1 MRKFEE
7 VFSGRRWERKGSF
20 NVYIFTFGRSVR
32 SVEFARF
39 VLMMTGA
46 KTPLSS
52 HPAAELKSE
61 MKNPHTLTAYTD

>member
-20 NVYIFTFGRSVR
+20 NVYIFTFGR